1 MGERIF
7 FYFDRKWTVW
17 VRYLSFSK
25 KYIIGLVYTDCCSR
39 TTLVPDHV
47 VLEKGELFFER
58 YEVLNELGKGT
69 YGVVRK
75 VKKLDS
81 SEFQAAKFIKCV
93 KPSVKEKAEEEIDIM
108 NCLRHPILLTLNA
121 AFVNPKEVIMV
132 TE

>member
-1 MGERIF
+1 LKNVNARLISF
-7 FYFDRKWTVW
+7 TDR
-17 VRYLSFSK
+17 
-25 KYIIGLVYTDCCSR
+25 CSR

-47 VLEKGELFFER
+47 DLETGELFFER

-75 VKKLDS
+75 VRKLDS
-81 SEFQAAKFIKCV
+81 DELQAAKFIKCV
-93 KPSVKEKAEEEIDIM
+93 KPSVKEKAEEEIDIL
-108 NCLRHPILLTLNA
+108 NCLRHPTLLKLNA